1 MCVLSNS
8 IQLRIY
14 LAALLSIG
22 GHSLA
27 AEVTEVEAI
36 EMLVVEGQETANT
49 VSATS
54 FSTPISN
61 LAFNP
66 RVDLQARNIEEA
78 QADLTIRGGIFE
90 NTGFRVGGI
99 NLFDP
104 HTGHYATEI
113 PISPRMLTAPEVH
126 VGSTNALL
134 GFNSTVGTLDYDWR
148 VIESGGQLSLAT
160 GNYGFNRQSL
170 YQGWSN
176 VHSFSEQWVL
186 NAELES
192 ARSESDG
199 TIQSGDHDFDRSSAR
214 IQLLGPQS
222 QTDFFAGYQAKFFG
236 WPGMY
241 VYNPAWGIANE
252 TENLKTHL
260 LMLSH
265 QQSYQLDSFWN
276 FSAYNREHSDHYIYN
291 RSSPDRTL
299 VHDTDVYALGLSG
312 KHNFNDQFSLNHA
325 TQVLAD
331 SINSTRL
338 NRTFTDRAYV
348 KISLLPEYRVEHD
361 QQHSLTYRAGFS
373 WDDNSQNQ
381 GQFSPLADVTWQKT
395 YENGDL
401 DQWYLA
407 FAQSS
412 QVAGYGAIAGPTG
425 GLFASNPELDR
436 ELSNNLE
443 LGAKLQRADWMASIA
458 LFYRW
463 DQDLVDW
470 TYAVNNIGARSANNV
485 DIKTLGLECLVS
497 KEWES
502 LQVLAS
508 YALLDKSEDYG
519 LADVDASF
527 YALNYAEH
535 RATLGLIWSP
545 LETLQLRVDNE
556 WRHQAEN
563 SIRSGSDS
571 VLFTHL
577 SLSVYPT
584 QLPEVEL
591 FLAVDNLWNTEFED
605 IPGTV
610 GKGRQFSAGLNYFW

>member
-1 MCVLSNS
+1 MYLLSS
-8 IQLRIY
+8 SFPFPTSL
-14 LAALLSIG
+14 LALLLIAG
-22 GHSLA
+22 AQLA
-27 AEVTEVEAI
+27 AEVTEPEAI
-36 EMLVVEGQETANT
+36 ETLVVEGQETANIE
-49 VSATS
+49 SATS

-66 RVDLQARNIEEA
+66 RVDLQARNLEEA

-90 NTGFRVGGI
+90 NTGFRIGGI

-113 PISPRMLTAPEVH
+113 PIAPSMLTAPKVL
-126 VGSTNALL
+126 VGSFNALL

-148 VIESGGQLSLAT
+148 VIESGGQLSLAA
-160 GNYGFNRQSL
+160 GNYGFNRQRIH
-170 YQGWSN
+170 QGWSN
-176 VHSFSEQWVL
+176 LLSFSEQWVL

-199 TIQSGDHDFDRSSAR
+199 TIRYGDHDFDRSSAR

-252 TENLKTHL
+252 TENLKTRL

-265 QQSYQLDSFWN
+265 QQRYQFDSFWN
-276 FSAYNREHSDHYIYN
+276 FSGYNRKHSDHYIYS
-291 RSSPDRTL
+291 RLSPNNNFI
-299 VHDTDVYALGLSG
+299 HDTDVSAVGLSG
-312 KHNFNDQFSLNHA
+312 KHCFNEQFSLNHA
-325 TQVLAD
+325 TQLLSD
-331 SINSTRL
+331 SIDSSTL
-338 NRTFTDRAYV
+338 NRTFTDRAYI
-348 KISLLPEYRVEHD
+348 KFSLLPEYRVEQGK
-361 QQHSLTYRAGFS
+361 QQSLTYRAGFS
-373 WDDNSQNQ
+373 WDDNSQNKA
-381 GQFSPLADVTWQKT
+381 QFSPLADVTWQKT
-395 YENGDL
+395 HANGDL
-401 DQWYLA
+401 DQWHLA

-412 QVAGYGAIAGPTG
+412 QVAGYGAIAGATT

-443 LGAKLQRADWMASIA
+443 LGAKLKRADWTASVA

-463 DQDLVDW
+463 DQDLADW
-470 TYAVNNIGARSANNV
+470 TYAYDNIGNRSANNV

-497 KEWES
+497 KEWDS

-508 YALLDKSEDYG
+508 YAFLDKSEDYG
-519 LADVDASF
+519 SATVDASF

-535 RATLGLIWSP
+535 RGTLGLIWSP
-545 LETLQLRVDNE
+545 LDTFKLRVDNE

-563 SIRSGSDS
+563 AIRSGSDS

-577 SLSVYPT
+577 SLSVYPP
-584 QLPEVEL
+584 QVPEVEL
-591 FLAVDNLWNTEFED
+591 FCAVDNLWKTEFEE
-605 IPGTV
+605 IPGTL

>member
-1 MCVLSNS
+1 MCLSS
-8 IQLRIY
+8 SLFHLRIY
-14 LAALLSIG
+14 IVALLSMG
-22 GHSLA
+22 GLQLA
-27 AEVTEVEAI
+27 AEVTEPESI
-36 EMLVVEGQETANT
+36 ETLVVEGQETANNE
-49 VSATS
+49 SATS

-113 PISPRMLTAPEVH
+113 PISPKMLTVPEVL
-126 VGSTNALL
+126 VGSSNALL

-148 VIESGGQLSLAT
+148 VIENGGQLSLAA

-176 VHSFSEQWVL
+176 LHSFSERWVL

-199 TIQSGDHDFDRSSAR
+199 TIRYGDHDFDRSSAR
-214 IQLLGPQS
+214 LQLLGPQS
-222 QTDFFAGYQAKFFG
+222 QTDLFAGYQAKFFG

-252 TENLKTHL
+252 TENLKTRL
-260 LMLSH
+260 FILSH
-265 QQSYQLDSFWN
+265 QQNYQLDSFWN
-276 FSAYNREHSDHYIYN
+276 FSAYNRKHLDHYIYN
-291 RSSPDRTL
+291 RFNPNNDF
-299 VHDTDVYALGLSG
+299 VHDTNVYALGLSG
-312 KHNFNDQFSLNHA
+312 KHCFNDQFSLNHV
-325 TQVLAD
+325 TQLLAD
-331 SINSTRL
+331 SIDSTKL
-338 NRTFTDRAYV
+338 NRTFTDRAYI
-348 KISLLPEYRVEHD
+348 KFSLLPAYRVEQG
-361 QQHSLTYRAGFS
+361 QQQSLTYRAGFS
-373 WDDNSQNQ
+373 WDDNSQNK

-395 YENGDL
+395 YDNGDL
-401 DQWYLA
+401 DQWHLA

-412 QVAGYGAIAGPTG
+412 QVAGYGAIAGSTG

-443 LGAKLQRADWMASIA
+443 LGAKLQRADWMAAIA

-470 TYAVNNIGARSANNV
+470 TYAVGNIGARSANNV

-497 KEWES
+497 KEWDS
-502 LQVLAS
+502 LKVLAS
-508 YALLDKSEDYG
+508 YALLDKSENYG
-519 LADVDASF
+519 LATVDASF

-535 RATLGLIWSP
+535 RGTLGLIWSP
-545 LETLQLRVDNE
+545 LDTFQLRVDNE

-563 SIRSGSDS
+563 AIRSGSDS
-571 VLFTHL
+571 VFFTHL
-577 SLSVYPT
+577 SLSVYPS
-584 QLPEVEL
+584 QVPEVEL
-591 FLAVDNLWNTEFED
+591 FVAVDNLWETEFEE

>member
-148 VIESGGQLSLAT
+148 VIESGGQLSLAA

-199 TIQSGDHDFDRSSAR
+199 TIQYGDHDFDRSSAR

-241 VYNPAWGIANE
+241 TANE
-252 TENLKTHL
+252 NNFETETLKTKL
-260 LMLSH
+260 IYASH
-265 QQSYQLDSFWN
+265 QQSYGSDSNIRFT
-276 FSAYNREHSDHYIYN
+276 SYLREHSDYYVYWRYRPGVYN
-291 RSSPDRTL
+291 ATHKSR
-299 VHDTDVYALGLSG
+299 VYSTAFSG
-312 KHNFNDQFSLNHA
+312 KHSFNDQFSLNHA

-331 SINSTRL
+331 SINSTTL

-348 KISLLPEYRVEHD
+348 KLSLLPEYRVEYD

-412 QVAGYGAIAGPTG
+412 QVAGYGAIAGSETS
-425 GLFASNPELDR
+425 GLFRSHADLDR
-436 ELSNNLE
+436 EVSNNLE
-443 LGAKLQRADWMASIA
+443 LGAKLQRSDWMASIA

-470 TYAVNNIGARSANNV
+470 TYAVNNIGGRSANNV

-545 LETLQLRVDNE
+545 LDTLQLRVDNE

-563 SIRSGSDS
+563 SIRSGSDN

>member
-1 MCVLSNS
+1 MCLSS
-8 IQLRIY
+8 SLFHLRIY
-14 LAALLSIG
+14 IVALLSMG
-22 GHSLA
+22 GLQLA
-27 AEVTEVEAI
+27 AEVTEPESI
-36 EMLVVEGQETANT
+36 ETLVVEGQETANNE
-49 VSATS
+49 SATS

-113 PISPRMLTAPEVH
+113 PISPKMLTVPEVL
-126 VGSTNALL
+126 VGSSNALL
-134 GFNSTVGTLDYDWR
+134 GFNSTIGTLDYDWH
-148 VIESGGQLSLAT
+148 VIENGGQLSLAA

-176 VHSFSEQWVL
+176 LHSFSERWVL

-199 TIQSGDHDFDRSSAR
+199 TIRSGDHDFDRSSAR
-214 IQLLGPQS
+214 LQLLGPQS

-241 VYNPAWGIANE
+241 TANE
-252 TENLKTHL
+252 NNLETEALKTKL
-260 LMLSH
+260 IYASH
-265 QQSYQLDSFWN
+265 RQNYGEGSDFRFTSYL
-276 FSAYNREHSDHYIYN
+276 REHSDYYVYWRHSPHVYN
-291 RSSPDRTL
+291 AAHKSKVFST
-299 VHDTDVYALGLSG
+299 AFSG
-312 KHNFNDQFSLNHA
+312 KHSFNDQFSLDHA
-325 TQVLAD
+325 TQLLAD
-331 SINSTRL
+331 SIDSTTL
-338 NRTFTDRAYV
+338 NRTFTDRAYI
-348 KISLLPEYRVEHD
+348 KFSLLPAYRVEQG
-361 QQHSLTYRAGFS
+361 QQQSLTYRAGFS
-373 WDDNSQNQ
+373 WDDNSQNK

-395 YENGDL
+395 YDNGDL
-401 DQWYLA
+401 DQWHLA

-470 TYAVNNIGARSANNV
+470 TYDSGTPSSRSANNV
-485 DIKTLGLECLVS
+485 DINTLGLECLVS
-497 KEWES
+497 KQWDS
-502 LQVLAS
+502 LKVLAS
-508 YALLDKSEDYG
+508 YALLEKSEDYG
-519 LADVDASF
+519 LATVDASF

-535 RATLGLIWSP
+535 RGTLGLIWSP
-545 LETLQLRVDNE
+545 LDTFQLRVDNE
-556 WRHQAEN
+556 WRHQAVN
-563 SIRSGSDS
+563 AIRSGSDS
-571 VLFTHL
+571 VFFTHL
-577 SLSVYPT
+577 SLSIYPS
-584 QLPEVEL
+584 QVPEVEL
-591 FLAVDNLWNTEFED
+591 FVAVDNLWETEFEE